1 MATRELA
8 VLTACLIAFLAYLA
22 CEKARLSRAL
32 RCVPRRIA
40 VAGTRGK
47 SGVTRLIAAGLRAS
61 GARVLAKTTGSK
73 PMLILPDGSE
83 REIARPGPAS
93 IREQVGLVA
102 LAARLGADTLVAEMM
117 SIGPECLEVESRRIL
132 RPGTLAVTNAR
143 LDHTDEMGRTKG
155 EIARTLGAA
164 FPRGAAVFVPEE
176 ELQTAFA
183 TAAARAGS
191 MLRPVVRPAN
201 GQGEAGAAP
210 LALGEFEPN
219 VRLARAVLASLG
231 VDEAAARRGITGA
244 APDFG
249 RLRVWRGMFGSGAR
263 PAVCV
268 SAFAANEPESTAAV
282 LDRVRARV
290 PLAGRPLVGL
300 LCLREDRGAR
310 TLQWARAAAGG
321 FFRDFSAVILAG
333 PTSRAALRLF
343 RQAPGTGS
351 PPYARFAGSTPEELL
366 DRVFAAVRG
375 EPVVVGLGNIVGWG
389 ERIVLYWS
397 GKGSAYD
404 P

>member
-8 VLTACLIAFLAYLA
+8 VLTACLAVFLVYLA
-22 CEKARLSRAL
+22 CEKARLSRSL
-32 RCVPRRIA
+32 QRVPRRIA

-47 SGVTRLIAAGLRAS
+47 SGVARLIAAGLRAS
-61 GARVLAKTTGSK
+61 GAKVLAKTTGSK
-73 PMLILPDGSE
+73 PMIILPDGSE

-93 IREQVGLVA
+93 VREQVGLVA

-155 EIARTLGAA
+155 EIARALGAA

-176 ELQTAFA
+176 ELQPAFA

-191 MLRPVVRPAN
+191 TLRPVGRPAN

-231 VDEAAARRGITGA
+231 VDEAAARRGVTEA

-249 RLRVWRGMFGSGAR
+249 SLRVWRGRFGNEAR

-268 SAFAANEPESTAAV
+268 SAFAANEPESTSAI

-321 FFRDFSAVILAG
+321 FFRDFSAVILVG

-343 RQAPGTGS
+343 RKPSGGGS
-351 PPYARFAGSTPEELL
+351 PPYARFDGSNPEDLM
-366 DRVFAAVRG
+366 DRVFAAAPG
-375 EPVVVGLGNIVGWG
+375 EPVVFGLGNIIGWG

-397 GKGSAYD
+397 GKGTAYD

>member
-1 MATRELA
+1 MPTREFA
-8 VLTACLIAFLAYLA
+8 VLTACLVALLVYLA
-22 CEKARLSRAL
+22 REKARLNQAL
-32 RCVPRRIA
+32 RRVPRRIA
-40 VAGTRGK
+40 IAGTRGK

-61 GARVLAKTTGSK
+61 GAKVLAKTTGSK
-73 PMLILPDGSE
+73 PMIILPDGSE
-83 REIARPGPAS
+83 REISRPGPAS
-93 IREQVGLVA
+93 VREQVGLVA

-132 RPGTLAVTNAR
+132 RPGILAVTNAR
-143 LDHTDEMGRTKG
+143 LDHVDEMGRTKG
-155 EIARTLGAA
+155 EIARTLSAA
-164 FPRGAAVFVPEE
+164 FPRGAAIFVPEE
-176 ELQTAFA
+176 ELPPAFE
-183 TAAARAGS
+183 TAAARTGS
-191 MLRPVVRPAN
+191 TLRPVGRPAN

-231 VDEAAARRGITGA
+231 VGEAAVRRGIAEA

-249 RLRVWRGMFGSGAR
+249 SLRIWRGRFGSESR
-263 PAVCV
+263 PGVCV

-282 LDRVRARV
+282 LGQVLSRV

-300 LCLREDRGAR
+300 LVLREDRGAR
-310 TLQWARAAAGG
+310 TLQWARAAAEG
-321 FFRDFSAVILAG
+321 FFRDFSAVILVG
-333 PTSRAALRLF
+333 PTSRAALRMF
-343 RQAPGTGS
+343 RKAQGTGS
-351 PPYARFAGSTPEELL
+351 PPYARFAGSTPEDLM
-366 DRVFAAVRG
+366 DRVFAAAPG
-375 EPVVVGLGNIVGWG
+375 EPVVFGLGNIVGWG